1 MQHLQELM
9 QKRGKY
15 IPDRTEFLVAAL
27 FFISLG
33 NFARNQ
39 PYRVIPGQVQS
50 AARWADRRTVSAKS
64 HSPSFRYLRLLPLQL
79 LHLQVQPLAAK

>member
-15 IPDRTEFLVAAL
+15 IPSCSVF

-64 HSPSFRYLRLLPLQL
+64 HSTSFRYLRLLLLQL
-79 LHLQVQPLAAK
+79 LQLVVQPLAAK